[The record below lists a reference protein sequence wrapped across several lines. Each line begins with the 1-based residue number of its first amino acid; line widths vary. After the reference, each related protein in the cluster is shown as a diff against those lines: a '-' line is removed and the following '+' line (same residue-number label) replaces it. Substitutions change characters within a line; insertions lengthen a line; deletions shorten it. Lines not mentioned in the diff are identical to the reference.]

1 MTLSVS
7 TERLFSLSTFEG
19 LRLIRKYRA
28 AQPTLPDDE
37 LVTLIERV
45 DANGPSLDLRAA
57 IYLESIVGGNIPD
70 DTTGFYQVCIKAVLI
85 AHQPIWA
92 KAMRSGRKRFVKTLD
107 RNDQDV
113 FSAAG
118 LMDDPPSFLTVQWW
132 DDVQGHS
139 RLITDRQKMEQAR
152 QAELLTLEMERK
164 RLQKIGISREPQW
177 LGLDDNF
184 AGYDVLS
191 YEQGPHGLLN
201 RMIEVK
207 STKASPIEFFVTRNE
222 WDQACKARSV
232 YLFHIWDMRREPP
245 ILHIRTVDEV
255 ELHIPTDNEKGK
267 WANAKIPIGAHN
279 SAY

>member
-1 MTLSVS
+1 MTLRVS

-19 LRLIRKYRA
+19 YRLIRKYRA
-28 AQPTLPDDE
+28 SQPALSNEDI
-37 LVTLIERV
+37 VALIRRV
-45 DANGPSLDLRAA
+45 DANGPSLDLTAA
-57 IYLESIVGGNIPD
+57 VYLESIVIEDVPD
-70 DTTGFYQVCIKAVLI
+70 DTIGFYQVCIKTVLTT
-85 AHQPIWA
+85 HQPIWA

-118 LMDDPPSFLTVQWW
+118 LMDDPPSSQTVLWW

-152 QAELLTLEMERK
+152 RAELLTLNMERE
-164 RLQKIGISREPQW
+164 RLQKVGITREPQW

-201 RMIEVK
+201 KMIEVK
-207 STKASPIEFFVTRNE
+207 STNASPIEFFVTRNE
-222 WDQACKARSV
+222 WDQACKARSA
-232 YLFHIWDMRREPP
+232 YIFHVWDMRPDTP

-255 ELHIPTDNEKGK
+255 EPHIPTDNDKGK
-267 WANAKIPIGAHN
+267 WSNAKIPIGAN
-279 SAY
+279 KS